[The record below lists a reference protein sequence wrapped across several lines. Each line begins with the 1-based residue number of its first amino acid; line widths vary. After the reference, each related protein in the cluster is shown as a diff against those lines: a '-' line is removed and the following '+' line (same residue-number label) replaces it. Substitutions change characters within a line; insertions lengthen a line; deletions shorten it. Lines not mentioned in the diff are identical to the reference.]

1 VAAFN
6 IVSTLFMLVM
16 EKAKEVAILK
26 SMGASCSSIMKI
38 YSYQGLFIGLVGT
51 FLGCAVGFIIVPT

>member
-1 VAAFN
+1 
-6 IVSTLFMLVM
+6 MLVM